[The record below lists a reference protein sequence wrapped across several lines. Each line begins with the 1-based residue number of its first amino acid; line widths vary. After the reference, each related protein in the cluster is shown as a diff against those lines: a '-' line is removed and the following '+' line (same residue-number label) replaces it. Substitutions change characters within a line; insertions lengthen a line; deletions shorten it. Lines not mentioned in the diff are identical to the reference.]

1 LDDGQAKEVLRGD
14 EAGAMVGS
22 ASAWQAVGPLVPR
35 STDGK
40 GQVVELVSSGSKK
53 LVMMLYVVPPFQLE
67 ARTLRIS
74 SITKRAAAFTQDNK
88 FLFYELF
95 I

>member
-1 LDDGQAKEVLRGD
+1 LEDGQAKEVLRGD
-14 EAGAMVGS
+14 EAGAMLES
-22 ASAWQAVGPLVPR
+22 ASAWQAEASMVPR

-40 GQVVELVSSGSKK
+40 GQVVELVSSGSKQ
-53 LVMMLYVVPPFQLE
+53 LVMMLYVVHPFQLRE
-67 ARTLRIS
+67 NTLQIS
-74 SITKRAAAFTQDNK
+74 SINKRAAAFTQDNK

>member
-1 LDDGQAKEVLRGD
+1 
-14 EAGAMVGS
+14 M
-22 ASAWQAVGPLVPR
+22 VPR

-40 GQVVELVSSGSKK
+40 GQVVELVSSGSKQ
-53 LVMMLYVVPPFQLE
+53 LVMMLYVVHPFQLRE
-67 ARTLRIS
+67 NTLQIS
-74 SITKRAAAFTQDNK
+74 SINKRAAAFTQDNK